1 MYHISAA
8 GYINAGI
15 VFSKIER
22 TDEIWPSMKDIG
34 SGLGVKNISDLVKKR
49 NKWCLWEKR
58 INKKRN

>member
-15 VFSKIER
+15 VFLKIER

-34 SGLGVKNISDLVKKR
+34 SGLGVKNISGLVK
-49 NKWCLWEKR
+49 
-58 INKKRN
+58 